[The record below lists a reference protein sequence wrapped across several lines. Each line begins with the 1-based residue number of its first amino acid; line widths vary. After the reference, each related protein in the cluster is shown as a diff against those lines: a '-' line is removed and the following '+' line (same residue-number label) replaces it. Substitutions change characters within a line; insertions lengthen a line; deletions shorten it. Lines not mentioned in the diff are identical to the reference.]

1 MQAVLASI
9 KLEPEFHT
17 SMLRV
22 FIDQVI
28 RVYGSSGDFLRE
40 DVHPE
45 KSESNGIYDTALAL
59 PILTKDIVLTRE
71 KVENGLGK

>member
-1 MQAVLASI
+1 MEAVLAAV
-9 KLEPEFHT
+9 KLEPELDT
-17 SMLRV
+17 SMLRG
-22 FIDQVI
+22 FIDQMI
-28 RVYGSSGDFLRE
+28 GVYGSSGDFLRE